1 MEDDEVQDSKGSSY
15 RWPLTNEWTKA
26 KLIYELAV
34 DEKTQRDLA
43 EEYGVSQPAITK
55 FKKRH
60 TEAIEKRREK
70 LLDEFGTLWVAEKY
84 NRLAAR
90 QNEIEKLLELRTTN
104 RNSEIIDKLLN
115 SVATELGELESKV
128 SVEITEYRITG
139 IDLDKV

>member
-1 MEDDEVQDSKGSSY
+1 MEDDEVQDSKGPSY

-60 TEAIEKRREK
+60 HDAIEERREK
-70 LLDEFGTLWVAEKY
+70 LLGEYGSLWVAEKF

-90 QNEIEKLLELRTTN
+90 QNEIEKLLELKTSN
-104 RNSEIIDKLLN
+104 RNSEIVDKLLN

-128 SVEITEYRITG
+128 SVEIAEYRITG
-139 IDLDKV
+139 IDLDKL